1 MVWSVT
7 PLPHW
12 LHLRSNQQ
20 QFWPLNW
27 RRTCLHEEVPNGLL
41 VRSSKSNF
49 GLWDLKSP
57 TFCFDF
63 SPVGVWGA
71 YFASDRKV
79 RQLRESYLEYFKI
92 EPSTDFDSTSSRFGM
107 RPWQSK
113 SHWST
118 SLKAILILCTSVFWL
133 CWPSEFQPATRKP
146 SPRPSSLLIALHWK
160 KNKIRWVTEVCCR
173 CAWYEDCSVS

>member
-118 SLKAILILCTSVFWL
+118 SLKAISILCTSNCILIMLTKWISARNTETITT
-133 CWPSEFQPATRKP
+133 PIESADR
-146 SPRPSSLLIALHWK
+146 SPLKEKQDTLSYWGLL
-160 KNKIRWVTEVCCR
+160 
-173 CAWYEDCSVS
+173 